1 MDLLPGQNTVISASQ
16 IEVRLSYTQKTTFR
30 SDLDA
35 SAFLLGENDKT
46 HSDEDMLFFNNNS
59 NANKSVTMR
68 SEQGD
73 TFFAVDL
80 TTLPSSV
87 SKIALTVVIDGPD
100 TLDGLEQLKMTVD
113 GHTFN
118 VSLQGRS
125 EKALIVAHIYR
136 HNGQFKIRAVGQ
148 GFDGGLHPL
157 ALHFG
162 VDVASPEPAPS
173 SAPVPASNT
182 TVSLEK
188 KLAKAPALVSLAKP
202 LRVSLEKHRLSD
214 VKAQVAF
221 VLDASGSM
229 TAQFKKGN
237 VQKVL
242 ERIAALAVQFDDD
255 GLMPVWGFAEKH
267 KRYEDVT
274 LDNLDGYIER
284 IQKDGKKGMWEILPG
299 LGGTNNE
306 PPVLADIIREFRNST
321 LPVYVVFITDG
332 GINKTREIKEKIV
345 ESSGCPIFFKF
356 VGLGGNNY
364 GILEKLDNLS
374 GRPVDNTH
382 FFPIDNYDRLSDEYL
397 YDQLLVEFREWLDA
411 ARKEGICR

>member
-1 MDLLPGQNTVISASQ
+1 MDLLPGQNTAISASQ

-46 HSDEDMLFFNNNS
+46 HADEDMLFFNNNS

-73 TFFAVDL
+73 TFFAVNL
-80 TTLPSSV
+80 STLPSSV

-100 TLDGLEQLKMTVD
+100 TLDGLDQLKMTVD

-118 VSLQGRS
+118 VPLQGRS
-125 EKALIVAHIYR
+125 EKALIVAYIYR

-148 GFDGGLHPL
+148 GFDGGLLPL

-188 KLAKAPALVSLAKP
+188 KLAKAPALVSLANP
-202 LRVSLEKHRLSD
+202 IRVSLEKHRLSD

-255 GLMPVWGFAEKH
+255 GSMPVWGFAEKH

-274 LDNLDGYIER
+274 LDN
-284 IQKDGKKGMWEILPG
+284 
-299 LGGTNNE
+299 
-306 PPVLADIIREFRNST
+306 
-321 LPVYVVFITDG
+321 
-332 GINKTREIKEKIV
+332 
-345 ESSGCPIFFKF
+345 
-356 VGLGGNNY
+356 
-364 GILEKLDNLS
+364 
-374 GRPVDNTH
+374 
-382 FFPIDNYDRLSDEYL
+382 
-397 YDQLLVEFREWLDA
+397 
-411 ARKEGICR
+411 

>member
-16 IEVRLSYTQKTTFR
+16 IEVRLTYTQKTTFR

-188 KLAKAPALVSLAKP
+188 KLAKAPALVSLGETHTRQPGKASS
-202 LRVSLEKHRLSD
+202 LRRKSPGCLCTGCIRVNDR
-214 VKAQVAF
+214 
-221 VLDASGSM
+221 
-229 TAQFKKGN
+229 
-237 VQKVL
+237 
-242 ERIAALAVQFDDD
+242 AVQERQC
-255 GLMPVWGFAEKH
+255 AESF
-267 KRYEDVT
+267 R
-274 LDNLDGYIER
+274 
-284 IQKDGKKGMWEILPG
+284 KDC
-299 LGGTNNE
+299 
-306 PPVLADIIREFRNST
+306 
-321 LPVYVVFITDG
+321 
-332 GINKTREIKEKIV
+332 
-345 ESSGCPIFFKF
+345 SSGCP
-356 VGLGGNNY
+356 V
-364 GILEKLDNLS
+364 
-374 GRPVDNTH
+374 R
-382 FFPIDNYDRLSDEYL
+382 
-397 YDQLLVEFREWLDA
+397 
-411 ARKEGICR
+411 